1 MKITVDELLPR
12 IRVQTEGNTWSVIIF
27 DDQDLVNA
35 IEELVESIKIFLEC
49 KIQNIDVSSAKIQ
62 FISEIESDTDYIL
75 LWNFGNWTN
84 TDWQELD
91 YMRSSLDKGKRGGIL
106 ILSQSAVE
114 KMSSY
119 APNFSSWVGGRI
131 FQMILGAEF
140 LTTEESQSRL
150 EALREWAGKSD
161 AEIIELA
168 EAHHLPS
175 EPEYGEWLILLGR
188 GDLIGH

>member
-1 MKITVDELLPR
+1 MKITVDELWPR
-12 IRVQTEGNTWSVIIF
+12 IRVQTEGNTWSVIIV

-35 IEELVESIKIFLEC
+35 VEELAESIEIFLEC
-49 KIQNIDVSSAKIQ
+49 KIQSIDVDTTKIE
-62 FISEIESDTDYIL
+62 FISGIESDTDYIL
-75 LWNFGNWTN
+75 LWNFSNWSN

-91 YMRSSLDKGKRGGIL
+91 YMRSRLDKGNRGGIL

-150 EALREWAGKSD
+150 ETLREWAGRSD
-161 AEIIELA
+161 TEIIELA
-168 EAHHLPS
+168 KAHQLPS